1 MIEKE
6 DILHLGTLARIRLK
20 DEEIDSF
27 KDDINTIIEYV
38 SVVSD
43 IAGDTTE
50 LKKLGAVHNVF
61 REDEVSTEP
70 GQYTEDIVKE
80 MPHTEGN
87 YLKVK
92 KILSQD

>member
-6 DILHLGTLARIRLK
+6 DILHLGTLARIRLSE
-20 DEEIDSF
+20 DEIEHFKNEINA
-27 KDDINTIIEYV
+27 IVEYV

-43 IAGDTTE
+43 IAGDNAET
-50 LKKLGAVHNVF
+50 KQLGAVHNVF
-61 REDEVSTEP
+61 REDEVTNKSHE
-70 GQYTEDIVKE
+70 YTDAILDE
-80 MPHTEGN
+80 MPHTEGK